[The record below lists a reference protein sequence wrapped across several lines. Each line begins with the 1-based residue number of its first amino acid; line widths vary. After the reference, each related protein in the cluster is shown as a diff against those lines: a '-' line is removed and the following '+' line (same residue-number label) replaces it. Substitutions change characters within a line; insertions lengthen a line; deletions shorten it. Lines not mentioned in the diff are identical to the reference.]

1 MNANNYTQKTL
12 EALQTAQAMAQ
23 ENSNNYITP
32 EHLLYALVDQDGGL
46 IPTLLQKM
54 GVDCNAVLSE
64 LDTAISALPKVSGQ
78 PQVYVSNETS
88 RIMGAAEKA
97 AKSMGDEYL
106 SVEHLMIGIFAAA
119 TPAVKRILSD
129 HGITK
134 AAFTQELSKV
144 KTAPVTGDNPESTY
158 DALAK
163 YGTDL
168 VKRARENELDPVI
181 GRDSEIRNVIR
192 ILSRKTKNNPV
203 LIGEPGVGKTAIAE
217 GLAQRI
223 VRGDV
228 PEGLKDKTI
237 FSLDMGALIAG
248 AKYRGVHRRAAHHRR
263 RRQDRGQHGRGQPF
277 KAHAGQRRAA
287 LHRRHHAGRVPQV
300 H

>member
-46 IPTLLQKM
+46 IPTLFQKM

-119 TPAVKRILSD
+119 TPAVKRILSE

-134 AAFTQELSKV
+134 AAFTQ
-144 KTAPVTGDNPESTY
+144 
-158 DALAK
+158 
-163 YGTDL
+163 
-168 VKRARENELDPVI
+168 
-181 GRDSEIRNVIR
+181 
-192 ILSRKTKNNPV
+192 
-203 LIGEPGVGKTAIAE
+203 
-217 GLAQRI
+217 
-223 VRGDV
+223 
-228 PEGLKDKTI
+228 
-237 FSLDMGALIAG
+237 
-248 AKYRGVHRRAAHHRR
+248 
-263 RRQDRGQHGRGQPF
+263 
-277 KAHAGQRRAA
+277 
-287 LHRRHHAGRVPQV
+287 
-300 H
+300 

>member
-32 EHLLYALVDQDGGL
+32 EHILYALVDQDGGL
-46 IPTLLQKM
+46 IPSLFGKM

-144 KTAPVTGDNPESTY
+144 KTAPVTGDNPEST
-158 DALAK
+158 
-163 YGTDL
+163 
-168 VKRARENELDPVI
+168 
-181 GRDSEIRNVIR
+181 
-192 ILSRKTKNNPV
+192 
-203 LIGEPGVGKTAIAE
+203 
-217 GLAQRI
+217 
-223 VRGDV
+223 
-228 PEGLKDKTI
+228 
-237 FSLDMGALIAG
+237 
-248 AKYRGVHRRAAHHRR
+248 
-263 RRQDRGQHGRGQPF
+263 
-277 KAHAGQRRAA
+277 
-287 LHRRHHAGRVPQV
+287 
-300 H
+300 